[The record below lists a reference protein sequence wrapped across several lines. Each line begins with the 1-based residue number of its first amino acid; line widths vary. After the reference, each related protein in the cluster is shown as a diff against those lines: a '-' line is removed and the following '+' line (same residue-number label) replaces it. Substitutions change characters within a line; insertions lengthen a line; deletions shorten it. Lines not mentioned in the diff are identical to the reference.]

1 MSSSWYLLPNGK
13 LMPLTS
19 TQDLLV
25 ELVPVVEDMTVA
37 YQQLLSVVAESVQR
51 LDETRRLLVRSR
63 RQRLDLQLVTK
74 DDSTAESGDM
84 R

>member
-37 YQQLLSVVAESVQR
+37 YQQLLNVLAESLQR
-51 LDETRRLLVRSR
+51 RDETRRLLVRSR

-74 DDSTAESGDM
+74 DDSTAEPKT
-84 R
+84 